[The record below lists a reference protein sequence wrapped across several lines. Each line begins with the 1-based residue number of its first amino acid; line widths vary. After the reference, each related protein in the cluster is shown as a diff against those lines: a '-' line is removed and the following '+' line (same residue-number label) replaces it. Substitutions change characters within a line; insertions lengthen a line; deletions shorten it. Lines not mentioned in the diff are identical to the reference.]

1 MPGALRAETSLAAL
15 LDLQASHSPC
25 SLREGRTS
33 QALVYSEV
41 TRVQAWSLS
50 SLNEKRDVGALS
62 WVSPHSCSW
71 HPVLGRCQLFVLRLG
86 TSVAGL

>member
-1 MPGALRAETSLAAL
+1 MPSALRAETSLAAL

-41 TRVQAWSLS
+41 TRVASMVF
-50 SLNEKRDVGALS
+50 E
-62 WVSPHSCSW
+62 
-71 HPVLGRCQLFVLRLG
+71 
-86 TSVAGL
+86 